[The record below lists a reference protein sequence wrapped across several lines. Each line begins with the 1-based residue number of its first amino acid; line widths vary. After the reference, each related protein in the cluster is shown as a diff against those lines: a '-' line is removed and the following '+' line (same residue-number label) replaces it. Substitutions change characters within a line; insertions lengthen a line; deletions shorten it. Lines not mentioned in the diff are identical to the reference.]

1 MNYMN
6 FYDIGKDKYFMYG
19 PVKRSKIWLHMDSM
33 FDIEL
38 IFLILSTKINI
49 KCLNQSL
56 CDK

>member
-1 MNYMN
+1 MN

-38 IFLILSTKINI
+38 IFLIMSTKINI